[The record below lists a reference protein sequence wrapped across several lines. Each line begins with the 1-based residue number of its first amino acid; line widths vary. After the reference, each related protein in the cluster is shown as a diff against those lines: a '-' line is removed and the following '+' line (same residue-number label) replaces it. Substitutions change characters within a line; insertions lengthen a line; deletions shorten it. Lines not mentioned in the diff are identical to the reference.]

1 MRPRI
6 GTQRTA
12 STLQSIF
19 GASAFRGRDA
29 RVAGISPDRLSQAVR
44 AGRVERL
51 RQGIYSVPATDNA
64 NDFSDDSVV
73 SRAALECERF
83 MNEGV
88 PAVIG
93 GRTAALLWGIPVIDP
108 PGRTNECTCEIV
120 IPEDHPVKY
129 GRREGLFIHHFV
141 LPDSHR
147 DVSAQGVAVTSPIRT
162 AIDVSR
168 GMPAA
173 FAVVPLSAA
182 LRIELN
188 RRHSPNV
195 ELSAHALTD
204 LAQQQSERDL
214 LLRILREVIHD
225 MGSSRGL
232 RGVRSAANW
241 ADPRLESGLES
252 LSWGRMWE
260 ADLIMPVPQSAIR
273 GFSGR
278 WFRGDFEWLHCGL
291 VGEADGAVKYHDPE
305 ALWKEKERHLDI
317 ERTGRRIIR
326 WTFAEMAAMD
336 VPAITLIRQHL
347 NHTAPVIPPFSGL
360 SRPA

>member
-1 MRPRI
+1 M
-6 GTQRTA
+6 
-12 STLQSIF
+12 
-19 GASAFRGRDA
+19 
-29 RVAGISPDRLSQAVR
+29 
-44 AGRVERL
+44 
-51 RQGIYSVPATDNA
+51 NA
-64 NDFSDDSVV
+64 
-73 SRAALECERF
+73 
-83 MNEGV
+83 GV

-108 PGRTNECTCEIV
+108 PGRTYDRACEIV

-147 DVSAQGVAVTSPIRT
+147 DVTAQGIAVTSPIRT

-168 GMPAA
+168 GMAAA
-173 FAVVPLSAA
+173 FAVVPLNAA
-182 LRIELN
+182 LRLELS
-188 RRHSPNV
+188 RRHSPDV
-195 ELSAHALTD
+195 KLSAHALTD
-204 LAQQQSERDL
+204 LAQQQRERDL
-214 LLRILREVIHD
+214 LIRALRGVLHD

-232 RGVRSAANW
+232 RGARVAANW

-278 WFRGDFEWLHCGL
+278 MYRGDFEWLRFGI
-291 VGEADGAVKYHDPE
+291 VGEADGAVKYHEPE

-336 VPAITLIRQHL
+336 VPAITLIRQHVQ
-347 NHTAPVIPPFSGL
+347 HTATAVPPFSGL
-360 SRPA
+360 SIPA

>member
-1 MRPRI
+1 M

-12 STLQSIF
+12 SALHSIF
-19 GASAFRGRDA
+19 GATAFRGRDA
-29 RVAGISPDRLSQAVR
+29 LAAGISPDRLSQAVR
-44 AGRVERL
+44 AGRIERL
-51 RQGIYSVPATDNA
+51 RQGVYVVPGTTD
-64 NDFSDDSVV
+64 DFSDDSVV

-83 MNEGV
+83 MHVGV

-108 PGRTNECTCEIV
+108 PGRTHDRACEIV

-147 DVSAQGVAVTSPIRT
+147 DVTDQGIAVTSPIRT

-173 FAVVPLSAA
+173 FAVVSLSAA
-182 LRIELN
+182 LRVELN
-188 RRHSPNV
+188 RRHSPHAQ
-195 ELSAHALTD
+195 LSAHALTD
-204 LAQQQSERDL
+204 LAQDHRERDL
-214 LLRILREVIHD
+214 LLQSLRGVLHD

-232 RGVRSAANW
+232 RGARAAAGW

-252 LSWGRMWE
+252 LSWGRMAE
-260 ADLIMPVPQSAIR
+260 AELIMPVPQSAIQ

-278 WFRGDFEWLHCGL
+278 LYRGDFEWLRFGI
-291 VGEADGAVKYHDPE
+291 VGEADGAIKYHDSE

-336 VPAITLIRQHL
+336 VPAIRIIRQHL
-347 NHTAPVIPPFSGL
+347 HHTATDVPPFSGL